1 VRVLLVE
8 DDRRVAEV
16 VTHALLPFGHAIV
29 AHPTRRAA
37 IAAIAG
43 SSFDLAILDIGLP
56 DGTGLDLCRTF
67 RSEGLNF
74 PILILTARAGV
85 AERVAG
91 LDAGADDYLG
101 KPFAPAELSARVRAL
116 GRRGPRWTESVR
128 VFGDLCLDRDRRT
141 VSRKE
146 ERIPLTPREF
156 EVVALLAW
164 RDGRVVPKD
173 EVLEIVWG
181 EVTEGAAASLEVLV
195 ARLRRKLDDRKT
207 PSVIRTIRQVGYA
220 WEAPRSKLA

>member
-1 VRVLLVE
+1 VRVLLIE
-8 DDRRVAEV
+8 DDQRVSEV
-16 VTHALLPFGHAIV
+16 VTHTLGPFGHAV
-29 AHPTRRAA
+29 VTHPSRGEA
-37 IAAIAG
+37 IAAAAS
-43 SSFDLAILDIGLP
+43 SSFDMAILDIGLP
-56 DGTGLDLCRTF
+56 DGTGLDLCRAF
-67 RSEGLNF
+67 RAQGLSF

-101 KPFAPAELSARVRAL
+101 KPFAPAELAARVRAL

-128 VFGDLCLDRDRRT
+128 LFGDVRVDRDRRI
-141 VSRKE
+141 VSRNDA
-146 ERIPLTPREF
+146 RIPLTPREF

-164 RDGRVVPKD
+164 RDGRVVSKD

-207 PSVIRTIRQVGYA
+207 PSFIRTVRQVGYA
-220 WEAPRSKLA
+220 WEPLRSKLA

>member
-1 VRVLLVE
+1 M
-8 DDRRVAEV
+8 
-16 VTHALLPFGHAIV
+16 
-29 AHPTRRAA
+29 
-37 IAAIAG
+37 
-43 SSFDLAILDIGLP
+43 AILDIGLP
-56 DGTGLDLCRTF
+56 DGTGLDLCRAF
-67 RSEGLNF
+67 RAQGLSF

-101 KPFAPAELSARVRAL
+101 KPFAPAELAARVRAL

-128 VFGDLCLDRDRRT
+128 LFGDVRVDRDRRI
-141 VSRKE
+141 VSRNDA
-146 ERIPLTPREF
+146 RIPLTPREF

-164 RDGRVVPKD
+164 RDGRVVSKD

-181 EVTEGAAASLEVLV
+181 EVTEGAAASREVLV

-207 PSVIRTIRQVGYA
+207 PSFIRTVRQVGYA
-220 WEAPRSKLA
+220 WEPLRSKLA